1 MIVQWN
7 ISSYNIVITKLL
19 PMLPYT
25 LIVQLQT
32 SGGLEQQNLHIFG
45 ACYNKR
51 VYNREGN

>member
-1 MIVQWN
+1 
-7 ISSYNIVITKLL
+7 
-19 PMLPYT
+19 MLPYT
-25 LIVQLQT
+25 FIVQLQT